1 MKGICI
7 IELTEDNE
15 LILISQFP
23 PNISKDLN
31 VENSDFENLYSL
43 HLKQK
48 DKPNFFQLEIK
59 EKNIASF
66 YTGSSLNYFVGEPNY
81 IVVLFLEKTEL
92 DPDLDQNNIT
102 KDIEGMV
109 RRIAYELIPQND
121 AEKFENS
128 LENYFLMLQNN
139 DLEPYWEE
147 YIDGELK
154 KIEKESSK
162 KIVEEKEI
170 KEYQEI
176 NDEEL
181 AEKEVLKEPK
191 IEESN
196 NGINAQVDEPEKQEP
211 PVNAIKNEENIV
223 KSEPDL
229 KDKNIIQ
236 EKKETEEE
244 HYDKL
249 EKQVLEQEIEDLK
262 LQLKEKTDKIRELTM
277 KMAENQSEIAR
288 LEDFKEIG
296 EKAKEEINKSIDL
309 NNKQKEDLEF
319 KNKKIDELNLNINK
333 FENLIK
339 EKEKNTENLVKEKE
353 KNIENLKGEIQ
364 KVKKD
369 NDTYIDSISSLKI
382 KLRDQENKNDEI
394 QKKSSDDL
402 IELKKEIKVLRR
414 ERDHYK
420 KMVKDHNLL

>member
-59 EKNIASF
+59 EINIASF
-66 YTGSSLNYFVGEPNY
+66 FTGPSLNYFVGEPNY
-81 IVVLFLEKTEL
+81 IIVLFLEKTEL
-92 DPDLDQNNIT
+92 DLDQNNIT

-121 AEKFENS
+121 AEKFENT

-154 KIEKESSK
+154 KIEKESPK

-176 NDEEL
+176 KVEEI
-181 AEKEVLKEPK
+181 ADKEVLEVQK
-191 IEESN
+191 IEASKNEIATRGYETEN
-196 NGINAQVDEPEKQEP
+196 KET
-211 PVNAIKNEENIV
+211 PVNEIKTEEFIV
-223 KSEPDL
+223 KSETDL

-420 KMVKDHNLL
+420 KIIKDGLKI

>member
-31 VENSDFENLYSL
+31 VEKSDFGNLYSL

-81 IVVLFLEKTEL
+81 IIVLFLEKTEL
-92 DPDLDQNNIT
+92 DLDQNNIT

-154 KIEKESSK
+154 KIEKESPK

-211 PVNAIKNEENIV
+211 PVNAIKNKENIV

-296 EKAKEEINKSIDL
+296 EKAKEEINKHIDL
-309 NNKQKEDLEF
+309 NNKKKEDLEI

-339 EKEKNTENLVKEKE
+339 EKEKNSENLVKEKE
-353 KNIENLKGEIQ
+353 KNIEILKGEIQ

-420 KMVKDHNLL
+420 KIIKDGLKI